1 MPIASRVVAA
11 AVAVALAVQAAPAP
25 RKTPLPK
32 DDLSDET
39 LSGQSQLGLP
49 DAIPG
54 VEETP
59 LALTRLKLGRRL
71 FFDPILSSDKSVSCA
86 SCHQPDHA
94 FATNDVKPPGVGG
107 RTCARN
113 APTLFNRGLGTLQFF
128 DGRAASLEAQ
138 ALMPIE
144 NADEMGMTVDEA
156 VRRLAQVPEY
166 RELFAAAGAAEPN
179 RELLAA
185 SLAEFVRRLVA
196 GDSPIDRFRAAKGT
210 LTAEQR
216 QGLWLFESRGRCWR
230 CHAGPNFSDESFH
243 DTGVGAKDGRPEPG
257 RAAITKDDADLGRF
271 KTPTLRMVART
282 APYMHDGSLATLK
295 DVLEFYKRGG
305 NPNDHLD
312 PLLQPVEFSDA
323 DVTALI
329 AFLEALSTRAEGS

>member
-1 MPIASRVVAA
+1 VPIASRVVAA
-11 AVAVALAVQAAPAP
+11 AVAVALAVQGTP
-25 RKTPLPK
+25 RLRKAPLPI

-39 LSGQSQLGLP
+39 LSGRSLLGLP
-49 DAIPG
+49 DTIPG

-71 FFDPILSSDKSVSCA
+71 FFDPILSSDGSVSCA

-113 APTLFNRGLGTLQFF
+113 APTLLNRGLGTLQFF

-144 NADEMGMTVDEA
+144 NQDEMGMTVDEA

-166 RELFAAAGAAEPN
+166 CELFAAAGAAEPN

-196 GDSPIDRFRAAKGT
+196 GDSPIDRFRAAQGT

-243 DTGVGAKDGRPEPG
+243 DTGVGVRDGHPEPG

-312 PLLQPVEFSDA
+312 PQLKPVDFSDA
-323 DVTALI
+323 DVAALI
-329 AFLEALSTRAEGS
+329 AFLEALSTRAGE